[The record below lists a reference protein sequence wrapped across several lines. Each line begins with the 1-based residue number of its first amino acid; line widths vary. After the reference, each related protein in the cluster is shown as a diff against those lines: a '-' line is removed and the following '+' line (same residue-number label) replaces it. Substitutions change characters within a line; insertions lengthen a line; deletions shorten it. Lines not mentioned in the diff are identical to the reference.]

1 MALISNSLLSD
12 ISNAINNKLG
22 TTGTISPVDFA
33 TKISQIGGGSS
44 PTGTIEITTNGTHN
58 VEAYQY
64 ASVSVPTT
72 DEAGLSWNI
81 VNNLSDEH
89 IQIKKSTNFVAEN
102 RVLNKTTNKYTID
115 SFAYNMTLTV
125 YPGWG
130 YRFKSG
136 SITFSESGNTSVTV
150 NVSTLKN
157 YDLSLTSDIYPT
169 ALFSSN
175 TLITD
180 SQNISSTINI
190 TGNAETEE
198 VTGLTTFDTTGL
210 TKTWTGTLECGNEYY
225 GMYSTTSDFPIT
237 DSNLGT
243 RTGKIYQVFTFADD
257 NHETP
262 YYTDPGFVNDINNF
276 NPMRTQIRS
285 LAGNGNGFYGSYNA
299 FYLQVGDIFIYY
311 PASTV
316 STIPSD
322 TVHILPVNCSIDYLV
337 TYLKSN
343 VTTIGDTLTISK
355 WEASS

>member
-12 ISNAINNKLG
+12 ISNSINNKLG

-33 TKISQIGGGSS
+33 TKISQIGGSS

-72 DEAGLSWNI
+72 DEAGLTWNI

-89 IQIKKSTNFVAEN
+89 IQIKKFTNFVSEN

-115 SFAYNMTLTV
+115 SFAYNMSFNV
-125 YPGWG
+125 YPEWG

-136 SITFSESGNTSVTV
+136 STYNINFSETGYSSQ
-150 NVSTLKN
+150 NVLTDTLKN
-157 YDLSLTSDIYPT
+157 YDINTNPSASYPSDLFTTS
-169 ALFSSN
+169 

-180 SQNISSTINI
+180 TTHNSTNI
-190 TGNAETEE
+190 TISGTAQTEAAP
-198 VTGLTTFDTTGL
+198 GLTTFNTSGL
-210 TKTWTGTLECGNEYY
+210 TKTWTGTIEYGY
-225 GMYSTTSDFPIT
+225 SYSGMYSTTTDFPIT
-237 DSNLGT
+237 DSSSGT
-243 RTGKIYQVFTFADD
+243 RTGQIYDIFAFYDG
-257 NHETP
+257 NSVTHLRSIIEEHSET
-262 YYTDPGFVNDINNF
+262 YL
-276 NPMRTQIRS
+276 NPMRTKLRS
-285 LAGNGNGFYGSYNA
+285 LQGSFYGNYNA

-316 STIPSD
+316 SSIPSE
-322 TVHILPVNCSIDYLV
+322 TVHILPVNCSIEYLV

-343 VTTIGDTLTISK
+343 ITTTGDTLTISK